1 MWSGLEHSL
10 CKASILFMAII
21 KINTKESW
29 LIKRKESRRDLQR
42 EVQLPWGQEQVPAL
56 VQKGLW
62 CLFQDD
68 CVFLFFFLFVCL
80 FLFFYPSVP
89 ADSSVWNNNTLFSS
103 GSLYEYCYQNS
114 FNKKI
119 FKHLCSGPCKIKD
132 NYRWLSANYFS
143 TQKLQLKEY
152 FIMNIQIL
160 HACLVTSFMSD
171 SL

>member
-1 MWSGLEHSL
+1 MKEVLRFVLMWSGLEHSL

-68 CVFLFFFLFVCL
+68 CVFLFFCLFVCFCFFIL
-80 FLFFYPSVP
+80 QFQQTQVSGTITPYFPQVACMSIATKTVSIKRFLNTYVVDP
-89 ADSSVWNNNTLFSS
+89 A
-103 GSLYEYCYQNS
+103 
-114 FNKKI
+114 K
-119 FKHLCSGPCKIKD
+119 
-132 NYRWLSANYFS
+132 
-143 TQKLQLKEY
+143 
-152 FIMNIQIL
+152 
-160 HACLVTSFMSD
+160 
-171 SL
+171 